1 MRKTLLSLA
10 VLALAISPAFGAG
23 KFNKV
28 IGPGEAA
35 PAITDIPAVMVDK
48 DTTLNLADMKEDV
61 VVVVFLANHCPV
73 VTLTEDR
80 MIDFASDYKDK
91 SVKVVALCV
100 SNMSDDLLPKIKE
113 RVKDKGYNFA
123 YGHDA
128 SQKIGKAFGAYAT
141 PQFFVLDK
149 TRTIRYTGG
158 MDDSHNDA
166 SKVTKQYLR
175 DAVDAVLKGESVEV
189 AETKAVGCGISYK
202 K

>member
-1 MRKTLLSLA
+1 
-10 VLALAISPAFGAG
+10 
-23 KFNKV
+23 
-28 IGPGEAA
+28 
-35 PAITDIPAVMVDK
+35 
-48 DTTLNLADMKEDV
+48 
-61 VVVVFLANHCPV
+61 
-73 VTLTEDR
+73 

-91 SVKVVALCV
+91 SVKVVAISV
-100 SNMSDDLLPKIKE
+100 SNQSDDLLPKIKE

-149 TRTIRYTGG
+149 TRTIRYTGS
-158 MDDSHNDA
+158 MDDNHHDA

-189 AETKAVGCGISYK
+189 AETKAVGCGIGYK